1 MKRSLI
7 LLLAWPLFAGAVGA
21 FHSLPDLERQAQ
33 QFAEAS
39 QAGTGATFSYGQ
51 IDRKLQL
58 KSCPQTPIPSWMA
71 NKMQGNTAV
80 DLACPPLGWRARVP
94 VKVSYETRVVVLR
107 RPVMAGTTLTADD
120 VTLAPMQAGTL
131 GSFLQN
137 TADVIGKSVHQGLPA
152 GMPLRRTQVA
162 FPLLVKSGQ
171 KVQIIASDGSFLVS
185 SEATA
190 TRSAAE
196 GDVLPVR
203 LPNGRVV
210 SGVVNTTGDVIV
222 RF

>member
-80 DLACPPLGWRARVP
+80 DLACPTLGWRARVP
-94 VKVSYETRVVVLR
+94 VVVLR

-137 TADVIGKSVHQGLPA
+137 TADVIGKTVHQGLPA

-171 KVQIIASDGSFLVS
+171 KVQIIASDGSFQVS